1 LFFGYSA
8 VLSVQKDGE
17 VWVTEKVSS
26 KQIMDL
32 IIQQGTSF
40 QPGEKIAYSNSTY
53 YPLTKILEEKYRMP
67 FQKIVSEEV
76 IKPRRLKNLTSF
88 KPDQKNVF
96 LPYRYNDN
104 TWSPLEKDLDFLN
117 VIGVRDIAATS
128 YDLNIFV
135 NSLFHKN
142 ILRKETLPLME
153 PVIGKEVLGRGIAV
167 WDFDGTIFYG
177 HGGDTLGSHAVLI
190 NIKEADIS
198 IAYNTNGERIKKED
212 FIKNIVNLLYHR
224 EVKLPELK

>member
-1 LFFGYSA
+1 MPL
-8 VLSVQKDGE
+8 Q
-17 VWVTEKVSS
+17 
-26 KQIMDL
+26 
-32 IIQQGTSF
+32 
-40 QPGEKIAYSNSTY
+40 NS
-53 YPLTKILEEKYRMP
+53 
-67 FQKIVSEEV
+67 VSEEV

-88 KPDQKNVF
+88 KPDKKNVF

-104 TWSPLEKDLDFLN
+104 PWSPLEKDLDFLN
-117 VIGVRDIAATS
+117 VIGVGDIAATS

-142 ILRKETLPLME
+142 ILKKETLPLME
-153 PVIGKEVLGRGIAV
+153 TVIGKEVLGRRIAV

-190 NIKEADIS
+190 YNKEADIS

-212 FIKNIVNLLYHR
+212 FIKNIVNLLYHK
-224 EVKLPELK
+224 EVRLPELK